1 MWNQSSRV
9 NTKNQH
15 HHQQSSMRKKNI
27 RSKKLESTENEAEKY
42 NISYIGRAMEMN
54 MTNGLWN
61 QGYVVAT
68 TYHNDK

>member
-1 MWNQSSRV
+1 
-9 NTKNQH
+9 
-15 HHQQSSMRKKNI
+15 MRKKNI
-27 RSKKLESTENEAEKY
+27 RSKKLESTENEAEEY